1 MKIIIQWVIIKT
13 FQQWEVSNCYY
24 IFYCYITTCAGFNK
38 WDYAKIDPTTVSK
51 LLLFFAFTQSLEK
64 YTSLLFP
71 TERPSS
77 QQTKLF
83 QSSLTSSSGSL
94 FNEVMSTLHWNWGNP
109 FQRLSFG
116 LTTHSLIIFC
126 TFLRRHQASK

>member
-1 MKIIIQWVIIKT
+1 MIKWIIIQK

-24 IFYCYITTCAGFNK
+24 IFYCYITTSAGLNK
-38 WDYAKIDPTTVSK
+38 WDYAKIHSTTVSK

-64 YTSLLFP
+64 YTSLRFP

-77 QQTKLF
+77 HQTKLF
-83 QSSLTSSSGSL
+83 RSSLTSSSVKLS
-94 FNEVMSTLHWNWGNP
+94 NEDVASKVFLSVMSSLHWNWGNP

-116 LTTHSLIIFC
+116 LTTRSLIIFHTC
-126 TFLRRHQASK
+126 